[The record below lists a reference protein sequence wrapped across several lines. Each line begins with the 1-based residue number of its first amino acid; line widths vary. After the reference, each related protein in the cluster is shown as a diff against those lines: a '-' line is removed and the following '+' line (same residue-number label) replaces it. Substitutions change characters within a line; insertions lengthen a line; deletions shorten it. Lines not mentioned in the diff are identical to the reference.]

1 MLRPKQIGGMA
12 CGQGATL
19 VKFIVGPIDKWW
31 LSNSWDKKRRSWA
44 WWISVLHRAIRRVL
58 GFVLR
63 LCAGVWQLREQP
75 SSDRSSWHYR
85 GNNGCCRP
93 HSQRHFLPSGNKN
106 SPTFAQN
113 MELLRLLLQTHTPV
127 ILSSAIPIGREN
139 LRMFDLF
146 GFEVGRVTSCRF
158 NTAWTILASQAPRS
172 GQSATRFKP
181 TMVLRFRKPSYHST
195 SNISH
200 S

>member
-1 MLRPKQIGGMA
+1 MTSDGYQIAG
-12 CGQGATL
+12 
-19 VKFIVGPIDKWW
+19 I
-31 LSNSWDKKRRSWA
+31 KKG
-44 WWISVLHRAIRRVL
+44 VL
-58 GFVLR
+58 GHDEYLFCIELSEGFWALSFGSAQVFDNFESNQAVIDHHGIIVATTDAAVHILKDTSSQFVVFFDEFMT
-63 LCAGVWQLREQP
+63 A
-75 SSDRSSWHYR
+75 
-85 GNNGCCRP
+85 
-93 HSQRHFLPSGNKN
+93 SGNKN